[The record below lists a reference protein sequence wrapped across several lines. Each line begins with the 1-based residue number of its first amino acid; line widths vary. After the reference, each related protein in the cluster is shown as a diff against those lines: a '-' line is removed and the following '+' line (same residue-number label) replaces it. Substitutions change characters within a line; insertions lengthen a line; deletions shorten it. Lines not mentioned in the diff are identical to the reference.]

1 MGPLLILVGV
11 FVLMWALVILPQ
23 QRQVKHH
30 KAVVGRLQVGD
41 EVMTTAGL
49 YGTVT
54 DLDDEVVSLEVA
66 PGTVLRIARGAVGR
80 RLVEEQAPEP
90 APEVPAGTAADRAVA
105 VDAPDA
111 PDAPDATADEPEPAP
126 DAAPAEP

>member
-11 FVLMWALVILPQ
+11 FVLMWALVILPE
-23 QRQVKHH
+23 QRRRKEHI
-30 KAVVGRLQVGD
+30 AVVARLQVGD

-49 YGTVT
+49 YGTIA

-66 PGTVLRIARGAVGR
+66 PGTVLRVARGAVGR
-80 RLVEEQAPEP
+80 RLVEEQVAEPEP
-90 APEVPAGTAADRAVA
+90 SRPAGTAADRAA
-105 VDAPDA
+105 ALDSPASAPDVHA
-111 PDAPDATADEPEPAP
+111 DA

>member
-11 FVLMWALVILPQ
+11 FVLIWALVILPQ

-41 EVMTTAGL
+41 EVMTTAGI
-49 YGTVT
+49 YGTIA
-54 DLDDEVVSLEVA
+54 DLDDEIVSLEVA

-80 RLVEEQAPEP
+80 RLIEEQVADE
-90 APEVPAGTAADRAVA
+90 ATAVPAGTAADRAA
-105 VDAPDA
+105 ALDAP
-111 PDAPDATADEPEPAP
+111 ADEPDPAPAP

>member
-11 FVLMWALVILPQ
+11 FVLIWALVILPE
-23 QRQVKHH
+23 QRRRKAHV
-30 KAVVGRLQVGD
+30 AVVARLQVGD

-49 YGTVT
+49 YGTIA

-66 PGTVLRIARGAVGR
+66 PGTVLRVARGAVGR
-80 RLVEEQAPEP
+80 RLVEEQAADEAP
-90 APEVPAGTAADRAVA
+90 AVPAGTAADRAA
-105 VDAPDA
+105 ALDAPAAPA
-111 PDAPDATADEPEPAP
+111 PDPEPAP

>member
-11 FVLMWALVILPQ
+11 FVLIWALVILPQ

-41 EVMTTAGL
+41 EVMTTAGI
-49 YGTVT
+49 YGTIA
-54 DLDDEVVSLEVA
+54 DLDDEIVSLEVA

-80 RLVEEQAPEP
+80 RLIEEQA
-90 APEVPAGTAADRAVA
+90 ADATAAVPAGTAADRAA
-105 VDAPDA
+105 ELDAPA
-111 PDAPDATADEPEPAP
+111 PAP
-126 DAAPAEP
+126 APAADADAATD

>member
-1 MGPLLILVGV
+1 MGPLFILVGV
-11 FVLMWALVILPQ
+11 FVLIWALVILPQ

-30 KAVVGRLQVGD
+30 KAVVARLQVGD

-49 YGTVT
+49 YGTIA
-54 DLDDEVVSLEVA
+54 DLVVEVA

-80 RLVEEQAPEP
+80 RLIEEQAAVDEAP
-90 APEVPAGTAADRAVA
+90 AVPAGTAADRAA
-105 VDAPDA
+105 ALDAPTDAPTDAPD
-111 PDAPDATADEPEPAP
+111 PEPAP

>member
-11 FVLMWALVILPQ
+11 FVLIWALVILPQ

-49 YGTVT
+49 YGTIA
-54 DLDDEVVSLEVA
+54 DLDEEVVSLEVA

-80 RLVEEQAPEP
+80 RLIEEQAAVEAP
-90 APEVPAGTAADRAVA
+90 AVPAGTAADRAA
-105 VDAPDA
+105 ALDAPAPAPAGA
-111 PDAPDATADEPEPAP
+111 PDPEPAP

>member
-11 FVLMWALVILPQ
+11 FVLMWALVILPE
-23 QRQVKHH
+23 QRRRKEHI
-30 KAVVGRLQVGD
+30 AVVARLQVGD

-49 YGTVT
+49 YGTIA

-66 PGTVLRIARGAVGR
+66 PGTVLRVARGAVGR
-80 RLVEEQAPEP
+80 RLVEEQVAAAEAEP
-90 APEVPAGTAADRAVA
+90 AIPSGTAADRAA
-105 VDAPDA
+105 ALDSPTPAPDV
-111 PDAPDATADEPEPAP
+111 PA